1 MKVALAVLALAGTG
15 RGFLQAPG
23 SRLGLVSRR
32 AVEDAPST
40 AVGFAD
46 LATGSELY
54 IANLAY
60 DTSHAEL
67 RAVMEFF
74 GDITEVKIPRD
85 KTTGQGRGFGFVSF
99 STSTEAETALF
110 DETIAEKDRGI
121 LDAFAGSRDDGHAD
135 ECIASDLG

>member
-67 RAVMEFF
+67 RAVIADLKREMQGLRGKIDDLME
-74 GDITEVKIPRD
+74 EQKKLAVQK
-85 KTTGQGRGFGFVSF
+85 
-99 STSTEAETALF
+99 
-110 DETIAEKDRGI
+110 
-121 LDAFAGSRDDGHAD
+121 
-135 ECIASDLG
+135 